1 MSLGN
6 GNPKEGDKGSNFN
19 YELKVLQ
26 GLESIAVAL
35 ENQPPPPVITTY
47 GLFAQTV
54 NSTPV
59 TGTVSELSLIRTGVG
74 TLTVPAN
81 SFKVG
86 DSFHAT
92 LAGHMSSANNQTLHL
107 RVKAGGIILADTGV
121 ITNIPTIT
129 NRHWVLDINF
139 TIRTIGAAGTASIA
153 SAGLFTYSKNASNA
167 FEGADF
173 SIINSSTFN
182 TTISNTLEITA
193 QWGSTNASNSIY
205 SEVFTLYKTF

>member
-35 ENQPPPPVITTY
+35 ENQPPSTY
-47 GLFAQTV
+47 GLFTQTV
-54 NSTPV
+54 SSTPV
-59 TGTVSELSLIRTGVG
+59 AGTTSELSLIGTGVG
-74 TLTVPAN
+74 TLNVPTN
-81 SFKVG
+81 GFKVG

-92 LAGHMSSANNQTLHL
+92 LAGHLSSANNQTLHL
-107 RVKAGGIILADTGV
+107 RIKSNGVLLADTGV

-129 NRHWVLDINF
+129 NRHWNLDIKF
-139 TIRTIGAAGTASIA
+139 TIRAIGAAGTASIA

-173 SIINSSTFN
+173 SIINN
-182 TTISNTLEITA
+182 TTFATTIPNTLEITA
-193 QWGSTNASNSIY
+193 QWGSTNAANSMY
-205 SEVFTLYKTF
+205 SEIFTLYKTF